1 VKKFLDMKCVR
12 QYLAIIICLVCSLYV
27 QAEQDWEAI
36 ACSDGSETQNVCPIA
51 MPQGQTPVPLT
62 PGTTSQGFPF
72 CIAITPDRTRAV
84 VTADTLAFLFDIT
97 TSPITQLHSIDFS
110 PIEVSGRG
118 VAITPDGTKAFV
130 CFTSLLTVID
140 LNIFS
145 VITQI
150 PSSEFGDE
158 EIRQIA
164 ISPTKPE
171 AYVVCDTGVRVI
183 NTETFVVNPTPISFT
198 GPTNIAVTPDGSAAF
213 VTTAP
218 PLPKAMERNES
229 VPQAKDSHNSVVRI
243 DLSNFSISEI
253 ANLFG
258 YSQGIGITPD
268 GKNVCVVNFTENQT
282 NELAIINT
290 QSLEF
295 TSHAIT
301 GVERPFNLAISP
313 DGKTAVIDS
322 RMQLPAGLVDFMD
335 IAAGSE
341 IVVSL
346 TGAQESGV
354 LNGIAITPDQAPTAR
369 FTATSN
375 GNTVTFDASTST
387 SPTGTVVLYAW
398 DFGDGQTASTDAPTI
413 THTYA
418 NSGDYTVT
426 LTVTNSAGTSLAVTF
441 TGQTVSNNGGPSAQ
455 TTLQIAVAA
464 AIDPPSHF
472 KAKVKYRHHKEMIFL
487 KSTWKKSPSPHINKY
502 QIFAYNKKIK
512 TIRAHHT
519 LCSWIHLHPHHVP
532 HHFSKKYREYVHHK
546 YAIRAVDK
554 TGHAST
560 FVPLIVKHQ

>member
-1 VKKFLDMKCVR
+1 VKKFLNMKCVR
-12 QYLAIIICLVCSLYV
+12 HYLAITICLACSLYA
-27 QAEQDWEAI
+27 QAEQVWEAI
-36 ACSDGSETQNVCPIA
+36 ACSEGSEIQNVCPIA
-51 MPQGQTPVPLT
+51 MPQGQTPVPLP
-62 PGTTSQGFPF
+62 PGTIPQGNPF
-72 CIAITPDRTRAV
+72 WIAITPDRARAV
-84 VTADTLAFLFDIT
+84 VTADARVFLFDIT
-97 TSPITQLHSIDFS
+97 TSPITLLNSKDYSNIQ
-110 PIEVSGRG
+110 GANGQG

-130 CFTSLLTVID
+130 CFGSMLLVID
-140 LNIFS
+140 LSDFS
-145 VITQI
+145 LFNMIGYGA
-150 PSSEFGDE
+150 FGSDL
-158 EIRQIA
+158 IRQIA

-171 AYVVCDTGVRVI
+171 AYVVCTTGVHVI
-183 NTETFVVNPTPISFT
+183 NTETLVVNPTPISFT

-213 VTTAP
+213 VTTHGFV
-218 PLPKAMERNES
+218 PLAVERNES
-229 VPQAKDSHNSVVRI
+229 VPQAKAPHNSVVRI

-282 NELAIINT
+282 YELAIINT

-322 RMQLPAGLVDFMD
+322 QIEVSAGLVDFMD
-335 IAAGSE
+335 IATGSE
-341 IVVSL
+341 RVVSL
-346 TGAQESGV
+346 TVAPDSGI

-369 FTATSN
+369 LTAASN

-455 TTLQIAVAA
+455 TTLQIAVTV
-464 AIDPPSHF
+464 IDPPSHF
-472 KAKVKYRHHKEMIFL
+472 RAKVKYRHHKEILFL
-487 KSTWKKSPSPHINKY
+487 KSTWKKGHSPHIKKY
-502 QIFAYNKKIK
+502 QIFAYNKKIE
-512 TIRAHHT
+512 TIKAHHA

-532 HHFSKKYREYVHHK
+532 HHFSKKYREYAHHK

-554 TGHAST
+554 TGHASSL
-560 FVPLIVKHQ
+560 VPLIVKHQ